1 MTKVESGPNNK
12 NAVKIQQ
19 EAAQVQKEK
28 DEKAAAAAA
37 AEKKRLADIDSGKYD
52 FVKSELPSMRIKM
65 DEAIKEKRD
74 ALRAARD
81 ADRKCEDKRQTAAD
95 AVSTQIETEY
105 NKIIERLV
113 EQLNTKNRL
122 LNDAQSKNDLDQKEL
137 TRLKELS
144 VEIDRLKKQITANE
158 KAALDAKEA
167 AVEAEKAKQLKE
179 QERLTKQL
187 QDEAEKVAK
196 AGADEVAQNKALKT
210 KDARIEAL
218 TKFIDKEK
226 EDRKAL
232 YKEFCDKLMNS
243 IKDPPSPEP
252 DNAAPLPKPPA
263 KPAKGPNPF
272 AKNNSDV

>member
-1 MTKVESGPNNK
+1 MKVESAPNNK
-12 NAVKIQQ
+12 NADKLKK
-19 EAAQVQKEK
+19 EAAQVQKEN

-37 AEKKRLADIDSGKYD
+37 AEKKRLADIESGKYD
-52 FVKSELPSMRIKM
+52 FVKSELPSMRIKVE
-65 DEAIKEKRD
+65 EAIKEKRD
-74 ALRAARD
+74 ALREARD
-81 ADRKCEDKRQTAAD
+81 ADRKCEDKRQAAAD

-122 LNDAQSKNDLDQKEL
+122 LNDAQSKNNLDQKEL

-179 QERLTKQL
+179 QERLTKLL

-196 AGADEVAQNKALKT
+196 AGADEVAQNKALKN
-210 KDARIEAL
+210 KDVRIEAL
-218 TKFIDKEK
+218 TKFIKKEK
-226 EDRKAL
+226 EDREAL
-232 YKEFCDKLMNS
+232 YKEFCEKLMSS

-263 KPAKGPNPF
+263 KPANGPNPF
-272 AKNNSDV
+272 AKNNPNA